1 MSEINNELNA
11 TNEQQTEVSQ
21 DKPEKVFTQD
31 EVNKLL
37 AERVARANKKIEKF
51 ADYDDI
57 KSKLDEFL
65 NQDEE
70 RKRAEL
76 TEIDRYKSDLEKI
89 AGERDAITNQLTE
102 WQSKFQKQAITNEFI
117 KVASSLNV
125 QYLDDAIKLA
135 DLSAV
140 TVGEDGK
147 VEGVE
152 DIVKALV
159 EHKPYLVAQK
169 QPQKLGEPTGGTK
182 DTSDKTSEQLLADAA
197 EKVKRTG
204 RVEDRV
210 AYAALKNQL
219 GM

>member
-1 MSEINNELNA
+1 MSEIINDENV
-11 TNEQQTEVSQ
+11 TNETQAEVSTE
-21 DKPEKVFTQD
+21 KPEKVFTQD

-37 AERVARANKKIEKF
+37 AKRVARANEKY

-57 KSKLDEFL
+57 KAKLDEFL

-70 RKRAEL
+70 RKRSEL
-76 TEIDRYKSDLEKI
+76 TEIERYQKDLEKI
-89 AGERDAITNQLTE
+89 AGERDALTNQITD

-125 QYLDDAIKLA
+125 QYVDDAIKLA

-152 DIVKALV
+152 DVVKALV
-159 EHKPYLVAQK
+159 EYKPFLVAQK
-169 QPQKLGEPTGGTK
+169 QPQKLGEPTGGHK
-182 DTSDKTSEQLLADAA
+182 DTSDKTADQLLAEAA
-197 EKVKRTG
+197 DKARRSGKD
-204 RVEDRV
+204 EDRV
-210 AYAALKNQL
+210 AYAILKSKL
-219 GM
+219 SK